1 MSVMELVRDN
11 IRALEPYRCARDDFK
26 GTAEVFLDANESW
39 KEYVGDEGINRYPD
53 PRSEKLVAKAVEVL
67 GLPEGHVAAGSG
79 SDELIDLLI
88 RIFCTPGKDCILLLP
103 PTYGAYKVFA
113 SINDVKIEKVLLKD
127 DFSLDE
133 EAIKTA
139 LDRYSPKLL
148 FICSPNNPTG
158 NSMDPEAIRR
168 IAEYNRGIT
177 IVDEAYQD
185 FSEKASAVSIVH
197 GNERVVVLRT
207 LSKAW
212 GLAGARIGFA
222 IASEEVIGL
231 IRNVKYPYN
240 LGLPSQSEGIKALS
254 QAAAVR
260 AEVSNTVKERER
272 VAGILSSSYDVIPS
286 DANFLL
292 VRIPEAERVY
302 ETLKQK
308 GIITRLRSHEP
319 KCQDGIRITI
329 GSKAENDRLLAALE
343 EISGGR

>member
-1 MSVMELVRDN
+1 MSVMNLVRDN

-39 KEYVGDEGINRYPD
+39 REYVGDAGINRYPD

-67 GLPEGHVAAGSG
+67 GLPEGYVAAGSG
-79 SDELIDLLI
+79 SDELIDLLL
-88 RIFCTPGKDCILLLP
+88 RIFCRPGKDSILLLP

-133 EAIKTA
+133 EAIRAA

-168 IAEYNRGIT
+168 IAEYNKGLT

-185 FSEKASAVSIVH
+185 FSDKPSAVSLVSE
-197 GNERVVVLRT
+197 NERVVVLRT

-212 GLAGARIGFA
+212 GLAGARIGLI
-222 IASEEVIGL
+222 IASEEIIGL
-231 IRNVKYPYN
+231 VRNVKYPYN

-254 QAAAVR
+254 QAEAVR
-260 AEVSNTVKERER
+260 AEVANTIRERER
-272 VAGILSSSYDVIPS
+272 VAKLLSASYEVIPS

-292 VRIPEAERVY
+292 VRIPEAEKVY
-302 ETLKQK
+302 DTLKQM

-319 KCQDGIRITI
+319 KCKDGIRITI
-329 GSKAENDRLLAALE
+329 GSREENDRLLAALE
-343 EISGGR
+343 VAGGR